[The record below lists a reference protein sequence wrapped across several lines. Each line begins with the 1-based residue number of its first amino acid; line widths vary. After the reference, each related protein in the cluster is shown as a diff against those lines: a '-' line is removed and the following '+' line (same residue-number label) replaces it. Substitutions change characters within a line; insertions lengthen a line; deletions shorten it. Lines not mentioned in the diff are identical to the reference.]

1 MIAIIDYGAGNLRS
15 IKRALEA
22 NNAHVIITSDPVT
35 IREADRVVLPG
46 VGNAKAAMERLNSE
60 GISEAVTDIVD
71 NGTPLLG
78 VCLGMQ
84 LLFGDQEEGPT
95 TGLKLIEGDAKKLA
109 SDHKI
114 PHMGWNTVSFTGI
127 SPLAELDPT
136 PYYYFVHSYVVH
148 PADESVIAGNTEYGE
163 SFASIVIRDNVWG
176 TQFHPEKS
184 GDAGLQLLKSW
195 LAWNP

>member
-22 NNAHVIITSDPVT
+22 EGVDATVT
-35 IREADRVVLPG
+35 ANPDRIRSAERVVLPG
-46 VGNAKAAMERLNSE
+46 VGNAKAAMERLHE
-60 GISEAVTDIVD
+60 LDLVD
-71 NGTPLLG
+71 AIKDVVDSGTPLLG

-95 TGLKLIEGDAKKLA
+95 VGLNLIEGDARKLP

-114 PHMGWNTVSFTGI
+114 PHMGWNTVAFTDD
-127 SPLAELDPT
+127 SPLADLREASF
-136 PYYYFVHSYVVH
+136 YFVHSYVVH
-148 PADESVIAGNTEYGE
+148 PADATHVVGTTDYGVAFPSV
-163 SFASIVIRDNVWG
+163 VMRDNVWG

-184 GDAGLQLLKSW
+184 GDSGLQLLKYW
-195 LAWNP
+195 LAWNR